1 MQLFGQG
8 CNHALKVARGAGE
21 FRRFKLHHPVYSDL
35 RSMGLSANLAVQV
48 VARVGKRQGSKAG
61 GFKADS
67 AVYDQRTLS
76 LKGESVSLTTTAG
89 RLVVPMKLGNY
100 QRGMLARAKSVQGG
114 VLIRTKDGKWY
125 INLSLRFDD
134 PIPVD
139 PKGMLGVDMG
149 IANIATDSDGEKFSG
164 RHLNSV
170 RHRQRRL
177 RKKLQKKGTKGA
189 KRRLKKLSGKERRFA
204 SITNHTIAKSIVT
217 KAQRTGRGIAV
228 EELTGI
234 RSRVKARKPQRVTLH
249 SWSFH
254 DLGQKLLYKAKAAGV
269 LLVSV
274 DPKYTSQQ
282 CSCCGHTEKANRP
295 NQSTFCCRVSGFADH
310 ADRNA
315 ALNIAVRGRAA
326 VNLPNLG
333 ESNRANSACTWHG
346 SVPESPRL

>member
-1 MQLFGQG
+1 MWLFGQG
-8 CNHALKVARGAGE
+8 CNHALKVARSAGE
-21 FRRFKLHHPVYSDL
+21 FRRFKLHHLVYNDL
-35 RSMGLSANLAVQV
+35 RSMGLSANLAVQAI
-48 VARVGKRQGSKAG
+48 ARVGKRQGSKAG

-89 RLVVPMKLGNY
+89 RLVVPMRLGNY

-125 INLSLRFDD
+125 VNLSLRFDD
-134 PIPVD
+134 PAPID
-139 PKGMLGVDMG
+139 PNGMLGVDMG

-164 RHLNSV
+164 KHLNSV
-170 RHRQRRL
+170 RHRHRRL

-274 DPKYTSQQ
+274 DPRYTSQQ

-295 NQSTFCCRVSGFADH
+295 NQSAFTCRVCGFADH
-310 ADRNA
+310 ADVNA
-315 ALNIAVRGRAA
+315 ARNISSRGA
-326 VNLPNLG
+326 VNRPYLG
-333 ESNRANSACTWHG
+333 EANRVSLHG
-346 SVPESPRL
+346 SVPESPLL